1 MPILVIQRLAVK
13 FQKASFNRTEPM
25 VENIDLDAFIADRA
39 YDADKLIDKL
49 TKRGITSGIPPKSSR
64 TTQL

>member
-1 MPILVIQRLAVK
+1 
-13 FQKASFNRTEPM
+13 M